1 MSSRA
6 PFPVYLFDVDGT
18 LLDSIAL
25 ISPALEHTLHAHQR
39 DVPADDAWHSSFGMP
54 LRTQFA
60 QVARDSAEV
69 EAMISTYRA
78 YYVAHHDQCVRPY
91 PGIKD
96 ALAAL
101 HRLAVKLAIV
111 TSKGRQGTERGLRA
125 CVLEEYFNAIVTVDD
140 TTEHKPHPAPV
151 VEALDRLSAKA
162 HEAVFVGD
170 SPYDLQS
177 GRAAGIRTAAALWGP
192 FTWERLSPHRPTIG
206 SLIRARSSRH

>member
-1 MSSRA
+1 
-6 PFPVYLFDVDGT
+6 
-18 LLDSIAL
+18 
-25 ISPALEHTLHAHQR
+25 
-39 DVPADDAWHSSFGMP
+39 
-54 LRTQFA
+54 
-60 QVARDSAEV
+60 
-69 EAMISTYRA
+69 MISTYRA

-177 GRAAGIRTAAALWGP
+177 DALPESARRLRCGGP
-192 FTWERLSPHRPTIG
+192 SHGNASRRIDPTIG